1 MEACCLDIPG
11 WSTTILDIIERSN
24 DNTSRPRE
32 VTVPSS
38 GPPLAIR
45 LARGSIA
52 MINEHLFQRVRP
64 RVPERGSMLSY
75 YYTRCSL

>member
-52 MINEHLFQRVRP
+52 MIKNI
-64 RVPERGSMLSY
+64 GSKAFA
-75 YYTRCSL
+75 RASLNVAPC

>member
-11 WSTTILDIIERSN
+11 WFTTILDIIERSN

-45 LARGSIA
+45 LAHGSIA
-52 MINEHLFQRVRP
+52 INNEHLFQNVRA
-64 RVPERGSMLSY
+64 RVPQRGSMLSY
-75 YYTRCSL
+75 YYTRWSL

>member
-52 MINEHLFQRVRP
+52 MIKNMRSKAFARVSRNVAP
-64 RVPERGSMLSY
+64 
-75 YYTRCSL
+75 C

>member
-52 MINEHLFQRVRP
+52 MINEQLFQSVRA
-64 RVPERGSMLSY
+64 RVPQRGSTLSY
-75 YYTRCSL
+75 YYTRWSL

>member
-11 WSTTILDIIERSN
+11 WSTTISDIIERSN

-52 MINEHLFQRVRP
+52 MIKNI
-64 RVPERGSMLSY
+64 
-75 YYTRCSL
+75 CSKEFAPASLNVAPC

>member
-52 MINEHLFQRVRP
+52 MIN
-64 RVPERGSMLSY
+64 
-75 YYTRCSL
+75 